1 VLYFKE
7 DSDELTGESQA
18 LLPDVVRDIRA
29 RHAGDVGVVGHTDTV
44 GTHEYN
50 YRLGLRRAVRVADL
64 LVALGVDRRLLDVT
78 SHGKDD
84 LLVPTGDGVPEP
96 RNRRVEVTIR

>member
-1 VLYFKE
+1 
-7 DSDELTGESQA
+7 
-18 LLPDVVRDIRA
+18 
-29 RHAGDVGVVGHTDTV
+29 
-44 GTHEYN
+44 
-50 YRLGLRRAVRVADL
+50 VADL